1 VNVKA
6 GVRLLI
12 ADARVGELYAIPLQ
26 PAICDMNPTSP
37 SKKILKKRGDLAA
50 GNLLDLHMYKSK
62 FMFLK
67 RLYRAKRGDQYLPKI
82 TESGRRRSVETI

>member
-1 VNVKA
+1 MPINLEA
-6 GVRLLI
+6 GVRC
-12 ADARVGELYAIPLQ
+12 YY
-26 PAICDMNPTSP
+26 PTSP

>member
-1 VNVKA
+1 VKA

-50 GNLLDLHMYKSK
+50 GNLLDL
-62 FMFLK
+62 
-67 RLYRAKRGDQYLPKI
+67 PKI